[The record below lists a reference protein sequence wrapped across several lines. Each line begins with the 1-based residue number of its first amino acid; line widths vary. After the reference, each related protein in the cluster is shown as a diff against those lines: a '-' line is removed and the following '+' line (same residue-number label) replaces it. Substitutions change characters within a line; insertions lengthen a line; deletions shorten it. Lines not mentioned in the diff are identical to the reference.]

1 MRYFL
6 ILWAMPLALFWGW
19 YALAVNDLHFGL
31 SPLSREAH
39 DLVFGL
45 YGNVLGIEPATIPA
59 LVAKACV
66 IDTLILLGIVA
77 FRRRRAI
84 GERIGRYLW
93 DSARKA

>member
-45 YGNVLGIEPATIPA
+45 YGNVLGIEPATTA

-93 DSARKA
+93 DSARRA